1 MSESYNIVTQRAINL
16 KIVVFIRFC
25 MADKLNGQRLPV
37 HRTEPYIN
45 GHFQNDGASRYFGG
59 WLWQLVHFL
68 ILFCSF
74 HWRVL
79 CLCLIKT
86 LVEHLYCDEGLL
98 FGEEFTEGNQS
109 ESNTGHCCAIM
120 QWTDFI
126 WRDDKFR
133 DRHPKSTDF
142 VDAFKEREH
151 LLNHQQLC
159 ELAKW
164 TNQLPVLPTPE
175 GQQIKLYKINFTAV
189 RSDCGWSTI
198 KIWQH
203 EDWISL
209 HQWSVMQRQ
218 IISNYSFSS
227 LWLGAVNT
235 ASTPECCSWWKTG
248 NGRVPGSMRDK
259 LDFSHNMKIKYFGNI
274 VEKGWK
280 IQFQ

>member
-1 MSESYNIVTQRAINL
+1 MFYVCVWSNFVRTSIQWWRSIVRLGVHWGEPVWVRHWSLLCDNAMDRLYLARWQVQRSAPEVNGL
-16 KIVVFIRFC
+16 CRRVQRKRTLTKPPAALWTGE
-25 MADKLNGQRLPV
+25 MDKSAA
-37 HRTEPYIN
+37 RTS
-45 GHFQNDGASRYFGG
+45 HT
-59 WLWQLVHFL
+59 
-68 ILFCSF
+68 
-74 HWRVL
+74 WRTTDQWF
-79 CLCLIKT
+79 KT
-86 LVEHLYCDEGLL
+86 
-98 FGEEFTEGNQS
+98 
-109 ESNTGHCCAIM
+109 
-120 QWTDFI
+120 
-126 WRDDKFR
+126 
-133 DRHPKSTDF
+133 
-142 VDAFKEREH
+142 
-151 LLNHQQLC
+151 
-159 ELAKW
+159 
-164 TNQLPVLPTPE
+164 
-175 GQQIKLYKINFTAV
+175 NFTAV